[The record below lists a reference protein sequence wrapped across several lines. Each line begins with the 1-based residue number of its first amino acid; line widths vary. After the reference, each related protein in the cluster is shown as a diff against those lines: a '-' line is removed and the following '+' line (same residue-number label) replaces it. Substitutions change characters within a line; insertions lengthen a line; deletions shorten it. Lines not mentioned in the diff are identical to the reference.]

1 MIDARQA
8 REETKARI
16 TQLAQEFIIN
26 YVSEAVRESINDG
39 FFFTSIPTDG
49 HENPEAIGQE
59 IVRLLETSYG
69 YKAAFTYREDGPRI
83 EQYVTVSWEEE
94 EDE

>member
-16 TQLAQEFIIN
+16 TTIAEEFIIN

-39 FFFTSIPTDG
+39 FFSTSIPTDG
-49 HENPEAIGQE
+49 YENPKAIGPE

-69 YKAAFTYREDGPRI
+69 YKADFTYCEDGPRV
-83 EQYVTVSWEEE
+83 EQYVTVSWEEGK
-94 EDE
+94 DE